1 MVINLNG
8 IKIHDVKA
16 GFSLDNLPHVLY
28 CKFDLNKQ
36 IQAPKINK
44 MDLPYA
50 SMQYHHYAYEHI

>member
-36 IQAPKINK
+36 IQAP
-44 MDLPYA
+44 
-50 SMQYHHYAYEHI
+50 